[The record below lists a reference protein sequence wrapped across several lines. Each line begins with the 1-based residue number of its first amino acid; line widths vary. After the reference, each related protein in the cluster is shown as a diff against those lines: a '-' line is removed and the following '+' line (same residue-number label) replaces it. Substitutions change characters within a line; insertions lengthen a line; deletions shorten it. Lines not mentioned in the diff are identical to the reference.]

1 MAAPTA
7 SAEKFDIPAYA
18 VVLWCALSW
27 AAGTAWMLRWDMA
40 LLGGVLAAA
49 AGNLALLLLAPIL
62 GLIVIPALTVVAIV
76 VQASLIVAAAL
87 LTAAV
92 AGFMSGLRSAAAAR

>member
-1 MAAPTA
+1 MAASTA

-40 LLGGVLAAA
+40 LSDALLGGVLAVLAAA

-62 GLIVIPALTVVAIV
+62 GLIVIPALTVVP
-76 VQASLIVAAAL
+76 SWCR
-87 LTAAV
+87 
-92 AGFMSGLRSAAAAR
+92 LR

>member
-27 AAGTAWMLRWDMA
+27 AAGTAWMLRWDMALSDA

-76 VQASLIVAAAL
+76 VQASLIVAAAC
-87 LTAAV
+87 
-92 AGFMSGLRSAAAAR
+92 